1 MEKIYRSERIA
12 HLVIAMMSI
21 LIMVLSASYDLGT
34 IAQPGPG
41 LYPFAVGLFI
51 LPFSILL
58 FIRSL
63 KRETGGSILDLRGTG
78 VFLAFIGT
86 LLFWILAMP
95 YLGYVAV
102 TLIATFALSKVMK
115 LEGWLKPFILAA
127 GTALFIYFM
136 FDVWLYVDLPR
147 GMWS

>member
-41 LYPFAVGLFI
+41 LYPFAVGLFF

-58 FIRSL
+58 FIASL
-63 KRETGGSILDLRGTG
+63 KRECS
-78 VFLAFIGT
+78 
-86 LLFWILAMP
+86 P
-95 YLGYVAV
+95 
-102 TLIATFALSKVMK
+102 LSFTTVPKRSS
-115 LEGWLKPFILAA
+115 P
-127 GTALFIYFM
+127 
-136 FDVWLYVDLPR
+136 
-147 GMWS
+147 